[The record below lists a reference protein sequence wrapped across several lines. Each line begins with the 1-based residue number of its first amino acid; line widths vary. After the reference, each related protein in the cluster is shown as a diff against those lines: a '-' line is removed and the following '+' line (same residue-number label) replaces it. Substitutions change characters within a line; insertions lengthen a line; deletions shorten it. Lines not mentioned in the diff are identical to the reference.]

1 MAAAP
6 ELARSSPLGDLK
18 PQPQLPQRPRFSL
31 GGQVSVMASSN
42 SNSNSD
48 LALAAAAAAATS
60 ADLVGPMT
68 SSMIASSVVNRAR
81 STSSIYNAVADEF
94 GAVKSLVR
102 AREKCRC
109 TVFCLPS
116 PSRLNDCNN
125 NDLTFLSFK
134 IPCLHVGSARLIS

>member
-6 ELARSSPLGDLK
+6 ELARSSLLGDLK

-31 GGQVSVMASSN
+31 GGQVSVMASSS

-48 LALAAAAAAATS
+48 LALAAAAAATS
-60 ADLVGPMT
+60 ADLVAPMT

-94 GAVKSLVR
+94 GAVKSLV
-102 AREKCRC
+102 C
-109 TVFCLPS
+109 TCPGKVPLYRFLPS
-116 PSRLNDCNN
+116 LPSRLNDCNN

-134 IPCLHVGSARLIS
+134 IPCLHAGSGRLIS

>member
-48 LALAAAAAAATS
+48 LALAAAAAATS
-60 ADLVGPMT
+60 ADLVGGPMM
-68 SSMIASSVVNRAR
+68 SSMMASSVVNRAR

-102 AREKCRC
+102 AREK
-109 TVFCLPS
+109 
-116 PSRLNDCNN
+116 
-125 NDLTFLSFK
+125 
-134 IPCLHVGSARLIS
+134 

>member
-6 ELARSSPLGDLK
+6 ELARSSPLRDLK
-18 PQPQLPQRPRFSL
+18 PQRPRFSL
-31 GGQVSVMASSN
+31 GGQVSVGMASSS

-48 LALAAAAAAATS
+48 LALAAAAATS
-60 ADLVGPMT
+60 ADLGPT

-102 AREKCRC
+102 AW
-109 TVFCLPS
+109 
-116 PSRLNDCNN
+116 
-125 NDLTFLSFK
+125 
-134 IPCLHVGSARLIS
+134 G

>member
-6 ELARSSPLGDLK
+6 ELARSSLFGDLK
-18 PQPQLPQRPRFSL
+18 PQPQRPRFSL

-42 SNSNSD
+42 SNSD
-48 LALAAAAAAATS
+48 LALAAAAATS
-60 ADLVGPMT
+60 ADLCPT

-102 AREKCRC
+102 A
-109 TVFCLPS
+109 L
-116 PSRLNDCNN
+116 
-125 NDLTFLSFK
+125 
-134 IPCLHVGSARLIS
+134 G

>member
-6 ELARSSPLGDLK
+6 ELARSSLLGDLK
-18 PQPQLPQRPRFSL
+18 PQPQRPRFSL
-31 GGQVSVMASSN
+31 GGQVSVMASS

-48 LALAAAAAAATS
+48 LALAAAATS
-60 ADLVGPMT
+60 ADLVPT

-102 AREKCRC
+102 ACPGKVPLYR
-109 TVFCLPS
+109 FLPS
-116 PSRLNDCNN
+116 LPLQ
-125 NDLTFLSFK
+125 T
-134 IPCLHVGSARLIS
+134 

>member
-31 GGQVSVMASSN
+31 GGQVSVMASSS

-48 LALAAAAAAATS
+48 LALAAAAAATS
-60 ADLVGPMT
+60 ADMT

-109 TVFCLPS
+109 TIFCLPS

-134 IPCLHVGSARLIS
+134 IPCLPQAYMQSRDD

>member
-31 GGQVSVMASSN
+31 GGQVSVMASSS

-48 LALAAAAAAATS
+48 LALAAAAAATS
-60 ADLVGPMT
+60 ADMT

-102 AREKCRC
+102 ACPGKVPLYR
-109 TVFCLPS
+109 FLPS
-116 PSRLNDCNN
+116 LPLQ
-125 NDLTFLSFK
+125 T
-134 IPCLHVGSARLIS
+134 

>member
-6 ELARSSPLGDLK
+6 ELARSSLLGDLK

-48 LALAAAAAAATS
+48 LALAAA
-60 ADLVGPMT
+60 DLVGPMT

-94 GAVKSLVR
+94 GAVKSLVCYVR
-102 AREKCRC
+102 AQ
-109 TVFCLPS
+109 
-116 PSRLNDCNN
+116 
-125 NDLTFLSFK
+125 
-134 IPCLHVGSARLIS
+134 G